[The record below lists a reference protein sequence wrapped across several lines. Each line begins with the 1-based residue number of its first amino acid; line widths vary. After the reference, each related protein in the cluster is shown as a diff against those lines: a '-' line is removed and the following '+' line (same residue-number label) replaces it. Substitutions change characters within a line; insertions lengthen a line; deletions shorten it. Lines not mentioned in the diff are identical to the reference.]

1 MDICCRHL
9 VCCSPF
15 NDHESTFFISFALCL
30 RYDFRWWSFF
40 FSLPNAII
48 HPLFHVLF
56 RFKLVESIEQKNY
69 THSHCPTELWI
80 HTQTHT
86 NLPFSFSFFHRV
98 ESEKAFIFRIFISRC
113 YFRIW
118 SWNVLFVYFF
128 FRFQYYLCEYLRR
141 TKVWVWAFSSF
152 DLQVTK
158 VVLYLISF
166 SFSQVCFLHQSTK
179 FNELGVW
186 HRNFEAKIKKTIED
200 SVHYIRSNFD
210 LLPGMLSQF
219 AMVPIRKSLQ
229 RTQRRKKSK

>member
-1 MDICCRHL
+1 M
-9 VCCSPF
+9 
-15 NDHESTFFISFALCL
+15 N
-30 RYDFRWWSFF
+30 
-40 FSLPNAII
+40 
-48 HPLFHVLF
+48 
-56 RFKLVESIEQKNY
+56 
-69 THSHCPTELWI
+69 
-80 HTQTHT
+80 THT
-86 NLPFSFSFFHRV
+86 NTHKFTVFFFILSSSRV
-98 ESEKAFIFRIFISRC
+98 WKKAFIFRIFISRC

-128 FRFQYYLCEYLRR
+128 FRFPYYLCEYLRR

-179 FNELGVW
+179 FNELVYR
-186 HRNFEAKIKKTIED
+186 HRNFEAKIKNTIDD